1 MSDYLLSLLT
11 DYGAAALALT
21 TFLSCLALPVP
32 ASLAMLAAGGFVAAG
47 DLGPAATFAAAFGG
61 AVLGDQAG
69 YGIGLRFGSAG
80 LDRLAARPKRG
91 ALLRKAVDDLNRR
104 GVPLVFLSRWLFSP
118 LGPYVN
124 FAAGATRLS
133 WRRFTFGGVTG
144 EAVWVGLY
152 VGLGAAFAQSM
163 DAISDILGS
172 LSGLLAAIAVAAAA
186 GVWLFRAAR
195 AHPES

>member
-1 MSDYLLSLLT
+1 MSDDLLSLLT
-11 DYGAAALALT
+11 DYGATALALT

-47 DLGPAATFAAAFGG
+47 ELPLVTTFAAAFGG
-61 AVLGDQAG
+61 AVLGDQTG
-69 YGIGLRFGSAG
+69 YGIGRRFGSGG

-91 ALLRKAVDDLNRR
+91 ALLRKSVDDLRRR

-124 FAAGATRLS
+124 LAAGATRLP
-133 WRRFTFGGVTG
+133 WRHFTFGGVAG
-144 EAVWVGLY
+144 EAVWVAIY

-163 DAISDILGS
+163 DAVSDILGS
-172 LSGLLAAIAVAAAA
+172 LSGLLAALAVAGAA
-186 GVWLFRAAR
+186 GLWLVRAAR
-195 AHPES
+195 AHPED